1 MKELDFNAKR
11 SMRED
16 YDAKIEAVSE
26 RIKKILALQV
36 LTLVPN
42 FETNF
47 AAITAS
53 EIKARKDGGQSG
65 LWDREWQKHIGAL
78 TLQYFSE
85 FAEHLEYVGFG
96 KDDMLQEGFEEVIE
110 KNEIA
115 LRVVETL
122 ERGTYNECAV
132 DEGVVVLKTTPGYW
146 GTNVRQAGEGLM
158 DLL

>member
-1 MKELDFNAKR
+1 
-11 SMRED
+11 MRED

-96 KDDMLQEGFEEVIE
+96 KDDMLQEGFKEVIE

-122 ERGTYNECAV
+122 ERGRIMS
-132 DEGVVVLKTTPGYW
+132 
-146 GTNVRQAGEGLM
+146 VRLTRGWSC
-158 DLL
+158 

>member
-1 MKELDFNAKR
+1 MELDFNAQR
-11 SMRED
+11 SIRDD
-16 YDAKIEAVSE
+16 YDAKIEAVSDK
-26 RIKKILALQV
+26 IKEILALQV

-53 EIKARKDGGQSG
+53 EIKAKKARGQG
-65 LWDREWQKHIGAL
+65 ALWDREWQKHIGAL

-85 FAEHLEYVGFG
+85 FADHLDNLGFG
-96 KDDMLQEGFEEVIE
+96 NDEMLQEGFKEGIE

-115 LRVVETL
+115 LRVVEKL

-132 DEGVVVLKTTPGYW
+132 EEGVVVLKTTPGYW
-146 GTNVRQAGEGLM
+146 GTNVGQAGEGLM

>member
-96 KDDMLQEGFEEVIE
+96 KDDMLQEGFKEVIE

-122 ERGTYNECAV
+122 ERGRIMS
-132 DEGVVVLKTTPGYW
+132 
-146 GTNVRQAGEGLM
+146 VRLTRGWSC
-158 DLL
+158 